1 LFIANLGNIS
11 FSFFTSFFAWVQPSN
26 FGFAVTISAA
36 MWRTTL
42 LISSFVGAK
51 AFKALALAL
60 AFAALT
66 ILHGAL
72 LYTIIY
78 LIFLHE
84 A

>member
-1 LFIANLGNIS
+1 
-11 FSFFTSFFAWVQPSN
+11 
-26 FGFAVTISAA
+26 
-36 MWRTTL
+36 L

-51 AFKALALAL
+51 AFEALALAL

-66 ILHGAL
+66 ILHGAF